1 MQHLLT
7 FRDIFLGKKS
17 DTQIISLSLCVL
29 EQIQIKKVQIFCVI
43 KISNLEGCA
52 NLREAQYA
60 IYYHFLVLLP
70 KTAYLWPVPWKCIVP
85 WLFRILN
92 SDWME
97 GVHNFQLAAHLWCI
111 VATSSL
117 PRLVH
122 IAGNL
127 LAPAATSKQP
137 LLFVVL
143 TFVPG
148 LTKILAKLTIFI
160 FGSHESGYDTV

>member
-70 KTAYLWPVPWKCIVP
+70 KTAYL
-85 WLFRILN
+85 
-92 SDWME
+92 
-97 GVHNFQLAAHLWCI
+97 
-111 VATSSL
+111 
-117 PRLVH
+117 
-122 IAGNL
+122 
-127 LAPAATSKQP
+127 
-137 LLFVVL
+137 
-143 TFVPG
+143 
-148 LTKILAKLTIFI
+148 
-160 FGSHESGYDTV
+160 